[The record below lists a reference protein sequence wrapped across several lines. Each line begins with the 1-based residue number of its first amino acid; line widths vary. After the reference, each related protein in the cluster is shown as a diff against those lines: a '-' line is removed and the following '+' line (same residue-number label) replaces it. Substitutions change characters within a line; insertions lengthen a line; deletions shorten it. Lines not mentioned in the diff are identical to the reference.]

1 MFRRVT
7 YTLNLMRS
15 SWEVLKKDKELLLFP
30 LLSGICWLLVMASFA
45 LPMWSSGFME
55 PPAEGASLYSEIG
68 YYAYLFVFYVA
79 SYFVVVFFNSAV
91 VSCAVLRM
99 RGEDPTVRDGLR
111 AAFDRVHLI
120 LGWALVSATV
130 STVLRIIEDNSS
142 LVGRIIAGI
151 IGMAWGVVT
160 FLAVPVMVVERAG
173 PVETFKKSAALLRET
188 WGEQIVGRFSFG
200 LLFMALGFPAVIPIV

>member
-1 MFRRVT
+1 M
-7 YTLNLMRS
+7 
-15 SWEVLKKDKELLLFP
+15 
-30 LLSGICWLLVMASFA
+30 
-45 LPMWSSGFME
+45 
-55 PPAEGASLYSEIG
+55 
-68 YYAYLFVFYVA
+68 
-79 SYFVVVFFNSAV
+79 VFFNSAV

-111 AAFDRVHLI
+111 AAFDRTHLI

-142 LVGRIIAGI
+142 LAGRIIAGI

-160 FLAVPVMVVERAG
+160 FLAVPVMVVERTG
-173 PVETFKKSAALLRET
+173 PIESFKRSTALLRET

-200 LLFMALGFPAVIPIV
+200 LLFMALGFPAVIPIVLGAMSGSTLGAVLGIGLGGLYLVLLALVESVLHAIFRAALYVYATEGDAPVGFSPVLLNGAMGPRESGGLTG